1 MQTILSYKR
10 FSLYQN
16 YAAFPMLLAKQSP
29 TPPTPA
35 YRKKEGNSETTNN
48 TDNGIWQ
55 LPLV

>member
-1 MQTILSYKR
+1 MQTILNYTR

-16 YAAFPMLLAKQSP
+16 YTSFPMSLAMQSP

-35 YRKKEGNSETTNN
+35 YRKGGNSETTNN